1 MLLPTTS
8 TDASTQPHNLS
19 IDTPSHLSP
28 SGDTARVSGCDDRQL
43 IVLSMSIN
51 PRIPSGDVKK
61 VSGCA
66 TIGDIAISRYEKFPP
81 PEMQSDSVES
91 DKISETSHLPYPRPW
106 TTIALTG
113 TRLNLGQRGSAQRGA
128 SSVSIDMRKFD
139 RSAEILG
146 D

>member
-19 IDTPSHLSP
+19 IDTPNHLSP

-43 IVLSMSIN
+43 IVLSISIN

-66 TIGDIAISRYEKFPP
+66 ISRYENFPP

-106 TTIALTG
+106 TTPSL
-113 TRLNLGQRGSAQRGA
+113 
-128 SSVSIDMRKFD
+128 
-139 RSAEILG
+139 
-146 D
+146 